1 MNELGKRLLFRLVRI
16 LLIAGILMA
25 GLVMLNP
32 DRYLA
37 PGVSPADDAGG
48 LQAVW
53 LVAAALAAVGLRV
66 WVSQSRKK
74 RDRK

>member
-1 MNELGKRLLFRLVRI
+1 MNELSKRLLFRLVRI

-37 PGVSPADDAGG
+37 PEAISADDTGG
-48 LQAVW
+48 LQAVL
-53 LVAAALAAVGLRV
+53 LVVAALAAVGLRM
-66 WVSQSRKK
+66 WIGQSRKK

>member
-37 PGVSPADDAGG
+37 PDAIPADDAGG
-48 LQAVW
+48 LQAGL
-53 LVAAALAAVGLRV
+53 LVAAALAAVGVRV
-66 WVSQSRKK
+66 WISQSRKK
-74 RDRK
+74 RERR